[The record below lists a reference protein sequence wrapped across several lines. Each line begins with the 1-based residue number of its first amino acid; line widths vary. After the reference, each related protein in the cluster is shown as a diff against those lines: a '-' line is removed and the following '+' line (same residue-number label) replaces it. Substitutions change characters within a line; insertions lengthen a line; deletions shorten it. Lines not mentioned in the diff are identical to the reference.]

1 MSVSSAAFERFF
13 ATCGVPQ
20 AMVSKYASRFVKER
34 IHPALMRDLGKEDL
48 RELGVSAL
56 GDQLAIMRYIKQ
68 SDGNPP
74 EFNSS
79 DSKRKSESRQKE
91 TAEFGSDEEDE
102 PMFVDSLPSNIFKA
116 PDREDIYHVKM
127 PVGTLPK
134 TRKML
139 EKNRFLRDQGVLKR
153 GVSGIRKSGVEL
165 SKPLLNTISTRSKVI
180 GRKTT
185 KIQDT
190 DITSSTAFASLGS
203 MRSDSISTKTTVVAD
218 LSRNSQRSVSL
229 ANRFASLSGGANIR
243 IQLRGNAASQPP
255 QRRLINYG
263 NDIGD
268 DSTTG
273 FYEGRPKMIG
283 IRRGNFPPQVIRV
296 RQSDLQPEV
305 RRAPIAERIQIVGQS
320 RRSRPVITMRGAEG
334 TSMDTV
340 GRRGWPTATKRT
352 SILDRISVAK

>member
-1 MSVSSAAFERFF
+1 MSGSSAAFERFF
-13 ATCGVPQ
+13 ATCGIPQ
-20 AMVSKYASRFVKER
+20 TMVSKYASRFVKER

-68 SDGNPP
+68 CDGNPP
-74 EFNSS
+74 EFNPS

-91 TAEFGSDEEDE
+91 TAEFASDEEDE
-102 PMFVDSLPSNIFKA
+102 PMFVDSNPSNIFKA

-127 PVGTLPK
+127 PAGTLPK

-165 SKPLLNTISTRSKVI
+165 SKPVLNTISTRSKVI
-180 GRKTT
+180 GRKPT

-218 LSRNSQRSVSL
+218 LSRNSQRL

-243 IQLRGNAASQPP
+243 IQLRGDAASQPS

-263 NDIGD
+263 NSDIVD
-268 DSTTG
+268 DSTAAG
-273 FYEGRPKMIG
+273 FYEGRPKTIG
-283 IRRGNFPPQVIRV
+283 IRRGNFPPQMVRV
-296 RQSDLQPEV
+296 RKSDLQPEV

-320 RRSRPVITMRGAEG
+320 RRSRPVITVRGEERTAA
-334 TSMDTV
+334 MDTV
-340 GRRGWPTATKRT
+340 GRRGWPTPMKRT